1 MDFLQRTPFF
11 RLLLPF
17 LLGILA
23 YPALGFSISAML
35 SLMLL
40 SLFLL
45 GFSFLLKEARQQY
58 KFRWLFGSG
67 IFLFLFVLAYF
78 RTDQGEQAHPFDHL
92 RQKGVFR
99 VELTASPIEKAKSI
113 LCKVEVLQ
121 LYADRNWIPS
131 RGKANLY
138 LQKSA
143 AASRLQYGDRVMIA
157 TEFIP
162 PEKVQNPDGFDYAA
176 YLKRQGVGATAYIPA
191 TRWRWLNR
199 NNDFSIQRAADQCR
213 SHLLGVYKK
222 FNIQGDEFA
231 VLAALT
237 LGYTDA
243 LQPDIRASYSATGA
257 MHILSVSGMH
267 VGVVYVVL
275 LFLLSFMDS
284 TTRGKLVKMLLI
296 VFFLWGYAFL
306 TGLSPAVIRAAL
318 MFSFIAMAFYF
329 ERKSLLYNTI
339 FMSAFLMLLYNPAF
353 LYDVGFQL
361 SYAAVLSIIFFQA
374 IFNKF
379 YTPKTKIA
387 RFFWTMFAVSMAA
400 QLGTT
405 PFTLYY
411 FQQFPNYFLL
421 TNFVAIDLSS
431 LIIYLAMGL
440 LTLSFVPYLSTGLAF
455 LLKWSLSLL
464 NFLIIWI
471 QNLPGSTAHISL
483 DFWQTILLF
492 SAIFSLSTYYFTR
505 RYAALFLGLF
515 AALLVAVFNLQ
526 ANYSTLTS
534 SRLLVFSDQ
543 KNSHLNFIDRKKN
556 YVFTTDSTAVERVAK
571 TFWKRQ
577 KLDDPIFIKM
587 EDGALDEFFCFKGL
601 KIMVLTSDLLK
612 NKTSA
617 TPLLLDYLIVGNHQ
631 KPNIEHLLTCVQ
643 PLKIIVDKSISK
655 WYTESIKQACI
666 QHGIEFYAVAEQG
679 AYNFCLKEN

>member
-1 MDFLQRTPFF
+1 
-11 RLLLPF
+11 
-17 LLGILA
+17 
-23 YPALGFSISAML
+23 
-35 SLMLL
+35 
-40 SLFLL
+40 
-45 GFSFLLKEARQQY
+45 
-58 KFRWLFGSG
+58 
-67 IFLFLFVLAYF
+67 
-78 RTDQGEQAHPFDHL
+78 
-92 RQKGVFR
+92 
-99 VELTASPIEKAKSI
+99 
-113 LCKVEVLQ
+113 
-121 LYADRNWIPS
+121 
-131 RGKANLY
+131 
-138 LQKSA
+138 
-143 AASRLQYGDRVMIA
+143 
-157 TEFIP
+157 
-162 PEKVQNPDGFDYAA
+162 
-176 YLKRQGVGATAYIPA
+176 
-191 TRWRWLNR
+191 
-199 NNDFSIQRAADQCR
+199 
-213 SHLLGVYKK
+213 
-222 FNIQGDEFA
+222 
-231 VLAALT
+231 
-237 LGYTDA
+237 
-243 LQPDIRASYSATGA
+243 
-257 MHILSVSGMH
+257 
-267 VGVVYVVL
+267 
-275 LFLLSFMDS
+275 
-284 TTRGKLVKMLLI
+284 
-296 VFFLWGYAFL
+296 
-306 TGLSPAVIRAAL
+306 
-318 MFSFIAMAFYF
+318 
-329 ERKSLLYNTI
+329 
-339 FMSAFLMLLYNPAF
+339 MLLYNPAF